1 MKGTVHSTFAMNPSK
16 ADKKKI
22 AALWPLELNDLV
34 LAAMTMLLHQILC
47 LFLLYI
53 GILSGFIFKSSSM

>member
-16 ADKKKI
+16 PDKKKI

-34 LAAMTMLLHQILC
+34 AISYNYHAQT
-47 LFLLYI
+47 
-53 GILSGFIFKSSSM
+53 

>member
-34 LAAMTMLLHQILC
+34 LDTITML
-47 LFLLYI
+47 
-53 GILSGFIFKSSSM
+53 

>member
-16 ADKKKI
+16 ADKKI

-34 LAAMTMLLHQILC
+34 LATITML
-47 LFLLYI
+47 
-53 GILSGFIFKSSSM
+53 

>member
-1 MKGTVHSTFAMNPSK
+1 MKGTVHSTFPSK

-34 LAAMTMLLHQILC
+34 LATITML
-47 LFLLYI
+47 
-53 GILSGFIFKSSSM
+53 